1 MASGHI
7 KKQGCPRQ
15 AVRMRKIIEPS
26 LDASYILTRMAA
38 FKTKEDTP
46 FNLVTAAKVRK
57 KMRLSKLCS
66 VFLTFCIEIS
76 ILYHVENQLI
86 ALKICKIFSAA
97 VLRPNLGET

>member
-15 AVRMRKIIEPS
+15 AVRVRKIIEPS

-46 FNLVTAAKVRK
+46 FNLFTAAKV
-57 KMRLSKLCS
+57 
-66 VFLTFCIEIS
+66 
-76 ILYHVENQLI
+76 
-86 ALKICKIFSAA
+86 
-97 VLRPNLGET
+97 